1 MFWILTSA
9 YVILFYYFFFFTLA
23 IQSEVSELRQE
34 NREAIGIGIGI

>member
-9 YVILFYYFFFFTLA
+9 YVILFYYFFFTLA
-23 IQSEVSELRQE
+23 IQSEVSELWQE